1 MTKLEAEPLPHLQQ
15 SQVIR
20 WPRQRL
26 PTNREA
32 AVPSGVGKDSQGWLF
47 ELDRETDEKKA
58 FRLRGNVQLHR
69 GWQVR
74 CQAARGIRD
83 GQQDGTRVWRALNAR
98 LRPLASSE
106 NSAS

>member
-58 FRLRGNVQLHR
+58 IPAKGKCPASQ
-69 GWQVR
+69 G
-74 CQAARGIRD
+74 
-83 GQQDGTRVWRALNAR
+83 
-98 LRPLASSE
+98 LASEVPSSQRHPRRTTGWDQGVGSLKCQVE
-106 NSAS
+106 ASGFF